1 MPRFG
6 SLLLNQ
12 SGAGCLRALVPA
24 LFLLV
29 TVLAGFPAAAAPTLG
44 ASPERELTLTEAI
57 LLAVQNNRDLAAG
70 RLDRLAQKLSLED
83 SEDEF
88 RLTPAFDISFN
99 NDSTDAP
106 VDWEAV
112 SLGVSPK
119 VTLRIPTGGRLSLSA
134 NNRVTNQGDESQFV
148 TLEFTQPL
156 LKGGGTAVGT
166 ANLVTAR
173 RLEQIGLLGFKSAV
187 MGIVSQTIYTYRN
200 LIRSLRAVEISKRSL
215 QRARDLLAVNRLL
228 IDTGR
233 MAEHEIIQSEANIA
247 ERELSLTET
256 RAALDDAR
264 LALIDILEID
274 SRTQIRPTETLQVD
288 PKKPDAD
295 HGVGLALQ
303 NRPDYLQSQLSM
315 EIAETAL
322 LVAANARWWELNL
335 TSSAS
340 FMNSGRSLSDA
351 YSRFNDDYS
360 VGLRLN
366 IPLGVNADSLRRD
379 QRRARFSLQQSR
391 LRLAE
396 LRQSIDI
403 QVRAAVRDVE
413 VQFRRVELARQARDL
428 AERKLEIEQ
437 VKLNSG
443 LTTNFRLVEFEDD
456 LVQSQ
461 NAEIGAIVSYLN
473 ALTAL
478 DRIQGTTLDTW
489 EIGVEVPAI
498 GTADE

>member
-1 MPRFG
+1 MRS
-6 SLLLNQ
+6 SLVLT
-12 SGAGCLRALVPA
+12 A
-24 LFLLV
+24 
-29 TVLAGFPAAAAPTLG
+29 VLACWPAAAEPVAG
-44 ASPERELTLTEAI
+44 AASERSLTLAECI

-70 RLDRLAQKLSLED
+70 RLDRLAQKLSLQD

-88 RLTPAFDISFN
+88 RLTPAFDVSFDS
-99 NDSTDAP
+99 DSTDAP

-112 SLGVSPK
+112 SLGVSPR

-134 NNRVTNQGDESQFV
+134 NNRVTNQGNESQFV
-148 TLEFTQPL
+148 TLEFAQPL

-166 ANLVTAR
+166 ASLVTAR
-173 RLEQIGLLGFKSAV
+173 RLEQIGFLGFKSAV
-187 MGIVSQTIYTYRN
+187 MGIVTQTIYAYRN
-200 LIRSLRAVEISKRSL
+200 LIRSMQAVEISERSL
-215 QRARDLLAVNRLL
+215 QRARDLLAVNRAL

-256 RAALDDAR
+256 RDAQDDAR

-295 HGVGLALQ
+295 QGVELALQ
-303 NRPDYLQSQLSM
+303 HRPDYLQSQLSM

-322 LVAANARWWELNL
+322 LVADNARWWELNL
-335 TSSAS
+335 TSSAN
-340 FMNSGRSLSDA
+340 FMNSGHSLSNA
-351 YSRFNDDYS
+351 YSRFDDDYS
-360 VGLRLN
+360 IGLNLS
-366 IPLGVNADSLRRD
+366 IPLGVTADSLRRD
-379 QRRARFSLQQSR
+379 QRRARFSLQRSR

-413 VQFRRVELARQARDL
+413 VQSRRAELARQAREL
-428 AERKLEIEQ
+428 AERKLEIEN

-456 LVQSQ
+456 LVRSQ
-461 NAEIGAIVSYLN
+461 NSEIGAIVSYLN

-489 EIGVEVPAI
+489 NIG
-498 GTADE
+498 ADLPDDEMEDE

>member
-1 MPRFG
+1 MMIHCRAG
-6 SLLLNQ
+6 
-12 SGAGCLRALVPA
+12 GERAGCFRALPPA
-24 LFLLV
+24 FLFFLV
-29 TVLAGFPAAAAPTLG
+29 TVLAGIPAAAASPLS

-70 RLDRLAQKLSLED
+70 RLDRLAQKLSLQD

-88 RLTPAFDISFN
+88 RLTPAFDVSFDS
-99 NDSTDAP
+99 DSTDAP

-112 SLGVSPK
+112 SLGVSPR
-119 VTLRIPTGGRLSLSA
+119 VTLRIPTGGQLSLSA
-134 NNRVTNQGDESQFV
+134 NNRITNQGDESQFV
-148 TLEFTQPL
+148 TLTFAQPL

-173 RLEQIGLLGFKSAV
+173 RLEQIGFLGFKSAV
-187 MGIVSQTIYTYRN
+187 MGIVTQTIYAYRN
-200 LIRSLRAVEISKRSL
+200 LIRSMQAVEISERSL
-215 QRARDLLAVNRLL
+215 QRARDLLAVNRAL

-256 RAALDDAR
+256 RDALDDAR

-274 SRTQIRPTETLQVD
+274 SRTQIRPTETLRVD

-295 HGVGLALQ
+295 QGVELALQ
-303 NRPDYLQSQLSM
+303 HRPDYLQSQLSM

-322 LVAANARWWELNL
+322 LVADNARWWELNL
-335 TSSAS
+335 TSSAN
-340 FMNSGRSLSDA
+340 FMNSGHSLSNA
-351 YSRFNDDYS
+351 YSRFDDDYS
-360 VGLRLN
+360 IGLNLS
-366 IPLGVNADSLRRD
+366 IPLGVTADSLRRD
-379 QRRARFSLQQSR
+379 QRRARFSLQRSR

-413 VQFRRVELARQARDL
+413 VQSRRAELARQAREL
-428 AERKLEIEQ
+428 AERKLEIEN

-456 LVQSQ
+456 LVRSQ
-461 NAEIGAIVSYLN
+461 NSEIGAIVSYLN

-489 EIGVEVPAI
+489 NIG
-498 GTADE
+498 ADLPDDEMEDE